1 MKRLK
6 LPDSWRGRAIVVSE
20 VDAGDEWFTESELL
34 ELGNFRLQKRRDEW
48 KRSRVAAKQLA
59 VDRGIAS
66 SADEV
71 SVLTESGALSAAPIL
86 WHRGAPAVLHVSLSH
101 SAQYAAAAIDSAPV
115 GIDVQVRRDIS
126 EAAAHLFLREDEI
139 AMMRS
144 CTIADAMIHFWCAK
158 EAAWKQRRGNPDTLR
173 KVAVEMKEETARGLL
188 FDSVETLRVDDLVV
202 ALTLPTS

>member
-1 MKRLK
+1 MKRLT

-34 ELGNFRLQKRRDEW
+34 EAGNFRLQKRRDEW

-59 VDRGIAS
+59 VDRGIAR

-86 WHRGAPAVLHVSLSH
+86 WLRGAPAVLHVSLSH

-115 GIDVQVRRDIS
+115 GIDVQVTRNIS

-158 EAAWKQRRGNPDTLR
+158 EAAANRTDRRPSASAGRRGHTRPDT
-173 KVAVEMKEETARGLL
+173 ARQ
-188 FDSVETLRVDDLVV
+188 S
-202 ALTLPTS
+202 P